1 MKNFTVSQY
10 LDATQQELNSG
21 TLTRSDLWCALHY
34 LEGEFYDC
42 VKAMRFHDG
51 DLSIRYA
58 QDAQEYKEMC
68 RGLRRI
74 LGADRVNYPIEY

>member
-1 MKNFTVSQY
+1 MTNFTVSQY
-10 LDATQQELNSG
+10 LDATQQNLNSG
-21 TLTRSDLWCALHY
+21 ALTRTDLWCALHY
-34 LEGEFYDC
+34 LEGEFHDC

-58 QDAQEYKEMC
+58 QNAQEYKEMC